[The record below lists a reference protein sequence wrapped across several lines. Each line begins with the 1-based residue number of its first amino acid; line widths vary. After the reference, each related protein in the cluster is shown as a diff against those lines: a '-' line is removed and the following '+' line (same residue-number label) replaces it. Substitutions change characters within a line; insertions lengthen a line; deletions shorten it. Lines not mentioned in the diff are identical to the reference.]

1 MGSSKSTP
9 GGLLRTTKSHYI
21 ILSILYTEGVTNTS
35 EKGPR
40 MKDLTCN
47 DSVKS
52 QQGDNFLNKFVQ
64 KAQK

>member
-1 MGSSKSTP
+1 
-9 GGLLRTTKSHYI
+9 
-21 ILSILYTEGVTNTS
+21 
-35 EKGPR
+35 

-64 KAQK
+64 KAQKQRCYSDFSYIDLNERNI